1 MNRAVQPT
9 CAKKLSFC
17 RGRNGDG
24 CYSTGD
30 SRTRAWDQ
38 AVPVGIGFNH
48 GANSSEP
55 LGEQAGILSEC
66 DQINSG
72 ECALDI
78 RR

>member
-1 MNRAVQPT
+1 MNRDVESAG
-9 CAKKLSFC
+9 AEELSFC